1 MSKDLR
7 NGGIDRLTVEDIV
20 QPGFSTPWDA
30 PTIPPFPFTF
40 RNVEV
45 LTLAWRTTEEAVA
58 RILPPPL
65 EPASDVVLAHI
76 YKMNDTEWL
85 GPYGESNVSVGCRL
99 KSQNLAGS
107 YSPYLV
113 LSSDV
118 GVTHG
123 REVHGQPKKLGLP
136 KLEYRGDLV
145 VGIVE
150 RNGIDVITGTMA
162 YKQRRDT
169 LATLSQHFDFAEN
182 INLKAVD
189 HIDGSPAI
197 RQLTA
202 RRLADVVV
210 HECWS
215 GPCTVELRPNAQV
228 PVFRLPV
235 IEMLDGFH
243 WRADFTLQPGRIVH
257 DYLGEEKWPATPGS
271 SKSVRATRRSTRSG
285 TTRSGRRWSKR

>member
-7 NGGIDRLTVEDIV
+7 RGGLAGLTMDEIR

-30 PTIPPFPFTF
+30 PTVPPFPFTF

-45 LTLAWRTTEEAVA
+45 LTVAWRTTEAAVRRA
-58 RILPPPL
+58 LPPPL
-65 EPASDVVLAHI
+65 EPTSDVVLAHI
-76 YKMNDTEWL
+76 YRMNDTEWL
-85 GPYGESNVSVGCRL
+85 GPYGESNVSLGCRL
-99 KSQNLAGS
+99 LGVDVAGS

-118 GVTHG
+118 GVAHG
-123 REVHGQPKKLGLP
+123 REMHGQPKKLGEP

-145 VGIVE
+145 VGTVS
-150 RNGIDVITGTMA
+150 RNGIEVITGTMA
-162 YKQRRDT
+162 YKQRPDT
-169 LATLSQHFDFAEN
+169 LDSLSAYFDFAEN

-189 HIDGSPAI
+189 HIDGRPAI

-202 RRLADVVV
+202 RRLADVKV

-228 PVFRLPV
+228 PVHRLPV
-235 IEMLDGFH
+235 VEMLDGFH
-243 WRADFTLQPGRIVH
+243 WRADFTLVAGRVIH
-257 DYLGEEKWPATPGS
+257 DYLAPS
-271 SKSVRATRRSTRSG
+271 
-285 TTRSGRRWSKR
+285 